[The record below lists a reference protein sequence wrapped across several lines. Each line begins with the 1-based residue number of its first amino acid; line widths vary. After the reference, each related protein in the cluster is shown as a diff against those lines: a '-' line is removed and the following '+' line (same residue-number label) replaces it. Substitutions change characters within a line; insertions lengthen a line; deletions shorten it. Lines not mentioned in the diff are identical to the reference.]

1 MMMTPSSRDVER
13 LSAYMDGQC
22 SASDKEYVESRLQTD
37 QDYARLM
44 SELLHNLTLLR
55 GMPKHRMPRNFT
67 LKPSMAGLRPPLP
80 RAVPVLSWASV
91 TAMVVFVFSF
101 GANYLGT
108 FFGGA
113 SAPMMAAAPA
123 DNARGAGGG
132 PVSTLP
138 PASETLNG
146 TPTPEVMLMTGIQAT
161 PEPIVSAP
169 SVAAS
174 TKAAAAPVSPWFIIL
189 PVLALML
196 ISTSLLLR
204 WNTVRIFKRKYKS

>member
-13 LSAYMDGQC
+13 LSAFLDRQC
-22 SASDKEYVESRLQTD
+22 SASDKDYVETRLQTD
-37 QDYARLM
+37 QDFARLL
-44 SELLHNLTLLR
+44 SELRHNRTLLR
-55 GMPKHRMPRNFT
+55 SLPKHRLPRNFT

-80 RAVPVLSWASV
+80 RAVPALSWASV
-91 TAMVVFVFSF
+91 TALVVFVFSF

-108 FFGGA
+108 IFGGA

-132 PVSTLP
+132 MESTLP

-146 TPTPEVMLMTGIQAT
+146 TSTPEVMLMTGIQAT

-169 SVAAS
+169 SIAAS
-174 TKAAAAPVSPWFIIL
+174 TKAAATPVSPWFIIL

-196 ISTSLLLR
+196 ISASLVLR
-204 WNTVRIFKRKYKS
+204 WNTLRIFKQKYKS

>member
-13 LSAYMDGQC
+13 LSAYLDGQS
-22 SASDKEYVESRLQTD
+22 SASDKDYVETRLQTD
-37 QDYARLM
+37 QDYARLL
-44 SELLHNLTLLR
+44 SELRHNRTLLR
-55 GMPKHRMPRNFT
+55 SLPKHRLPRNFT
-67 LKPSMAGLRPPLP
+67 LKPSMTRLRPPLP
-80 RAVPVLSWASV
+80 RAVPALSWASV
-91 TAMVVFVFSF
+91 TALVVFVFSF
-101 GANYLGT
+101 GANFLGT
-108 FFGGA
+108 IFGGA

-132 PVSTLP
+132 QVSTLP

-169 SVAAS
+169 SVATS
-174 TKAAAAPVSPWFIIL
+174 TKAAAKPVSPWFIIL
-189 PVLALML
+189 PALALML
-196 ISTSLLLR
+196 ISASLVLR